1 MRCIIRNSILVLS
14 FLALGTICVMAGDA
28 DTSQFKVI
36 KKLPLEGAGRWD
48 YLYVDGQSRR
58 LYMSRATHFS
68 VIDADSGAVVG
79 DIPDT
84 PGAHGVA
91 LAPDFGVGFTSNGGE
106 NKVSVFDLKTLKV
119 LTKIDTGG
127 NPDSIVYHPAT
138 HNVFVQNSK
147 GNSSSA
153 HRCRKT
159 AGCRH
164 NSAGR
169 QTGVC

>member
-14 FLALGTICVMAGDA
+14 FLALGTICVVAGDA

-36 KKLPLEGAGRWD
+36 KKFPLEGSGRWD

-138 HNVFVQNSK
+138 HNVFVQNGK
-147 GNSSSA
+147 GNSWSVIDA
-153 HRCRKT
+153 ET
-159 AGCRH
+159 RH
-164 NSAGR
+164 VVATIHLG
-169 QTGVC
+169 GK